1 MNKNGWG
8 LRVELAFILL
18 FLICILFSTI
28 GLHSLGLLSDKEGAY
43 VDLSEYT
50 SGNGNYDCKSLENR
64 VTAAARNYYND
75 KYPYGSSDTIIVSTA
90 TLKSLGYLGSIP
102 DSKGRECTGY
112 AKILSTGTC
121 VSYIKCSVY
130 KTSGFSEE
138 YE

>member
-18 FLICILFSTI
+18 FLICILISTI

-43 VDLSEYT
+43 VDLGEYT
-50 SGNGNYDCKSLENR
+50 SRNSNYDYKAIESK
-64 VTAAARNYYND
+64 VTAAARNYYSEV
-75 KYPYGSSDTIIVSTA
+75 YPNGNNDTIIVSIS
-90 TLKSLGYLGSIP
+90 TLKGLGYLGSVP

-112 AKILSTGTC
+112 SKILNTGTC

-130 KTSGFSEE
+130 KTTGYSEE